1 MRKLLII
8 FGAVLVASGVVAAG
22 AIACTHNGQGNDGW
36 HGSANGAKLVA
47 YLAPPVA
54 SGPTGSTGSTGTTG
68 STGPTANAG
77 SVAKASHFQKTD
89 VVTGVRGLAT
99 ASQNSERFKL
109 KIGLAGLTAGAAYS
123 ISLLQDADGQGCSST
138 TNTVLDPPGL
148 HTVTANPNGFAR
160 AKLVTK
166 TTDFA
171 LDLTKSYYVK
181 VSDSTGATAACG
193 VLTPWSHHGFGSGY
207 HHQHH

>member
-8 FGAVLVASGVVAAG
+8 FGAVLVASGVIAAG
-22 AIACTHNGQGNDGW
+22 AIACTQNGQANDGR
-36 HGSANGAKLVA
+36 HGSSNGAKLVA
-47 YLAPPVA
+47 YLAPPTA
-54 SGPTGSTGSTGTTG
+54 SGPTGSTGTTG
-68 STGPTANAG
+68 STGSTAIAG
-77 SVAKASHFQKTD
+77 SVAKASHFQQTD

-109 KIGLAGLTAGAAYS
+109 KIGLAGLTAGAAYN
-123 ISLLQDADGQGCSST
+123 ISLLEDADGQGCSST
-138 TNTVLDPPGL
+138 TNTVLDPPGS

-193 VLTPWSHHGFGSGY
+193 VLSPWTHHGFGSGY